1 MAITVTLGVN
11 KKVGLPD
18 YSSAGSHC
26 DVVIEV
32 DNSYLDNPASFQQ
45 RVQNA
50 YSLAREA
57 VENELLNHKSNGTSA
72 PQSVQPT
79 ASKIIPPP
87 KTEYRSQPQNVGS
100 SPKFPASEKQWDFIS
115 RLTKGFRGFNHQ
127 KLEEYCQTTFGKG
140 CEELS
145 SRDAS
150 MLIDHLK
157 TAKAEKREAI

>member
-18 YSSAGSHC
+18 YGSAGSHC

-32 DNSYLDNPASFQQ
+32 DNSTLDNPALFQQ
-45 RVQNA
+45 RVQSA
-50 YSLAREA
+50 YFLAREA
-57 VENELLNHKSNGTSA
+57 VENELLNHKANNGTSA
-72 PQSVQPT
+72 PQSVVP
-79 ASKIIPPP
+79 KIIPPP
-87 KTEYRSQPQNVGS
+87 KTEYRSQPQNVGG

-150 MLIDHLK
+150 LLIDNLK
-157 TAKAEKREAI
+157 AAKAEKREVI